1 MSARTAGYD
10 VSGTG
15 RVLVVM
21 GVAGT
26 GKTTVGRMLAD
37 ALGLPYVEGD
47 AFHPAAN
54 VAKMSAGIPLDDA
67 DRRPWLDALD
77 AWIRDRPAGRGAV
90 LASSALKRAYRD
102 RLRSA
107 APDAVFV
114 HLTGERALI
123 ERRMAARTGHFMPA
137 ALLDSQFAT
146 LEPLQ
151 QDELGVAVDV
161 SGSPEE
167 ITERALAALSA
178 LPGAGRPASAPRQ
191 E

>member
-1 MSARTAGYD
+1 MSTKTARYD
-10 VSGTG
+10 VSGTQ

-26 GKTTVGRMLAD
+26 GKTTVGRLLAD
-37 ALGLPYVEGD
+37 ALGLPYAEGD

-67 DRRPWLDALD
+67 DRWPWLDAIGE
-77 AWIRDRPAGRGAV
+77 WIRARPAGRGAV

-114 HLTGERALI
+114 HLTGERPLI

-151 QDELGVAVDV
+151 QDELGVVVDV

-178 LPGAGRPASAPRQ
+178 LPGMCPPAAPSR
-191 E
+191 ES

>member
-1 MSARTAGYD
+1 MSTRTARYD
-10 VSGTG
+10 VSGTQ

-26 GKTTVGRMLAD
+26 GKTTVGRLLA
-37 ALGLPYVEGD
+37 AELGLPYVEGD

-67 DRRPWLDALD
+67 DRWPWLDAIA
-77 AWIRDRPAGRGAV
+77 AWLRARPAGQGAV

-102 RLRSA
+102 RLRGA

-114 HLTGERALI
+114 HLAGDRPLI
-123 ERRMAARTGHFMPA
+123 ERRMAERTGHFMPA
-137 ALLDSQFAT
+137 TLLDSQFAA

-151 QDELGVAVDV
+151 EDEPGVVVDV

-178 LPGAGRPASAPRQ
+178 LSGSGPHPAPSR
-191 E
+191 EG

>member
-1 MSARTAGYD
+1 MSTRTARYD
-10 VSGTG
+10 VSGTQ

-26 GKTTVGRMLAD
+26 GKTTVGRLLAD
-37 ALGLPYVEGD
+37 ELGLPYVEGD

-67 DRRPWLDALD
+67 DRWPWLDAIA
-77 AWIRDRPAGRGAV
+77 AWLGARPAGQGAV

-114 HLTGERALI
+114 HLAGDRALI
-123 ERRMAARTGHFMPA
+123 ERRMARRTGHFMPTT
-137 ALLDSQFAT
+137 LLDSQFAA

-151 QDELGVAVDV
+151 EDEPGVVV
-161 SGSPEE
+161 NVCGSPEE

-178 LPGAGRPASAPRQ
+178 LPGSGPHAAPSR
-191 E
+191 ES